1 MTYGNLMNR
10 IMEGPFTE
18 MPMLEVGDGVT
29 ITMFSDRHAATV
41 IDVSPSGKTVT
52 VREDTAIRTDT
63 NGMSDAQ
70 EYRYERNL
78 EGAEQT
84 FRWSTKRKKFSGGS
98 RGGGL
103 IGGRK
108 HYYDYSF

>member
-18 MPMLEVGDGVT
+18 MPMLKPGDGVT

-41 IDVSPSGKTVT
+41 IEVSPSGKTVK
-52 VREDTAIRTDT
+52 VREDTAIRTDSH
-63 NGMSDAQ
+63 GMSDAQ
-70 EYRYERNL
+70 EYRYEDNPD
-78 EGAEQT
+78 GAEQT
-84 FRWSTKRKKFSGGS
+84 FRWSAKRKRFSGGS
-98 RGGGL
+98 AGGGL
-103 IGGRK
+103 ISGRK